1 MGLKKVWSNKITGPT
16 EFWVSTKS
24 GSIKSGWGVR
34 GGGLKWVGGDEDVQR
49 DMFQQDIVIFK
60 DIHQGGWV

>member
-1 MGLKKVWSNKITGPT
+1 MDL
-16 EFWVSTKS
+16 
-24 GSIKSGWGVR
+24 SGWG
-34 GGGLKWVGGDEDVQR
+34 GGDEDVQR